1 MKTYIY
7 TQILEAVEKA
17 TVIPR
22 ERILSREKQPEVVEA
37 RSLLFHFLL
46 KKGIRQAEIAR
57 LTHLSR
63 QCVSAHTCG
72 FDTRKGKDGSIMDI
86 CCQDIVTTLSIFR
99 PQNS

>member
-17 TVIPR
+17 TEIPR

-37 RSLLFHFLL
+37 RALLFHFLL
-46 KKGIRQAEIAR
+46 KKGFRQSEIAR

-63 QCVSAHTCG
+63 QCVSSHTYD
-72 FDTRKGKDGSIMDI
+72 FDTRKGKEGSLMSI
-86 CCQDIVTTLSIFR
+86 CCQDILLILSAPR
-99 PQNS
+99 Q

>member
-17 TVIPR
+17 TEIPR
-22 ERILSREKQPEVVEA
+22 DRILSRSKQPEVVEA

-46 KKGIRQAEIAR
+46 KKGFRQAEIAR

-63 QCVSAHTCG
+63 QCVSAHTCD
-72 FDTRKGKDGSIMDI
+72 FDVRKGKDGSIM
-86 CCQDIVTTLSIFR
+86 SIFCNDIITILSASR